1 MGERDAYVQKMKAKL
16 DEWNSEIDRLAEKT
30 NAAKA
35 DAKLRYQE
43 QVDRLKAQSD
53 TARRK
58 LDELGAASESAW
70 KDLRTGWIWPGN
82 PSAWLSR
89 TPSPA
94 SNDALRLHCPD
105 GSRLVTTRSQE
116 QICSGRGEQIR
127 PESLRRIAGVAQRID

>member
-70 KDLRTGWIWPGN
+70 KDLRTGVDL
-82 PSAWLSR
+82 AWESI
-89 TPSPA
+89 SMA
-94 SNDALRLHCPD
+94 VKDAI
-105 GSRLVTTRSQE
+105 TRFK
-116 QICSGRGEQIR
+116 
-127 PESLRRIAGVAQRID
+127 